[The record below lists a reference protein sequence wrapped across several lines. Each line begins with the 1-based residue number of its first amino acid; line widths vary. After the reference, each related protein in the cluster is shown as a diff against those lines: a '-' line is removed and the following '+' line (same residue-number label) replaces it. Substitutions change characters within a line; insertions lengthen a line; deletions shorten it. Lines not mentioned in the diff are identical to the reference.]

1 MVDKWIMR
9 ILLSPLALL
18 FGLGVAIKSLIYKV
32 GLLKGVSF
40 SIPVINVG
48 NLTVGGAGKTPH
60 VEYLIRLLSPFVPIG
75 TLSRGY
81 KRKTKGFMLIR
92 PGFNSDQAGDEPLL
106 YARKYPGI
114 AVSVCESRSIG
125 IPKLLQSRP
134 QTRVV
139 LLDDAFQHRAIEPNL
154 NILLT
159 EYDEPFYEDWLL
171 PAGRLREWRGGYR
184 RADLIIVSKCPL
196 EMSIEERDA
205 IIRKINPIQDQ
216 HVFFSRYGYFTP
228 YRMWEP
234 QRRTEITDQ
243 HEVLLICGIAK
254 TEYLLE
260 YLHTKAGAVKLI
272 QFEDHHVYTR
282 HDLEMI
288 KKYFDNMIGEK
299 RMVLTTEKDAMR
311 LEGFRDFFEKNKM
324 QVDILPIQ
332 VSFLADDGPKFD
344 DWIQRFLLNF
354 TV

>member
-1 MVDKWIMR
+1 MVDKWIKR
-9 ILLSPLALL
+9 ILLSPFALL
-18 FGLGVAIKSLIYKV
+18 FGIGVAIKSLIYKV
-32 GLLKGVSF
+32 GLLKGVVF

-48 NLTVGGAGKTPH
+48 NLTIGGAGKTPH
-60 VEYLIRLLSPFVPIG
+60 VEYLIRLLSPYLPVG

-81 KRKTKGFMLIR
+81 KRKTRGFMLIR

-106 YARKYPGI
+106 YARKYPGV

-125 IPKLLQSRP
+125 IPKLLQARP

-139 LLDDAFQHRAIEPNL
+139 LLDDAYQHMAIEPNL

-171 PAGRLREWRGGYR
+171 PAGRLREWRVGYQ
-184 RADLIIVSKCPL
+184 RADLIIVTKCPL
-196 EMSIEERDA
+196 VLSPLERDE
-205 IIRKINPIQDQ
+205 ILKKIKPVKDQ
-216 HVFFSRYGYFTP
+216 RVFFSRYGYFAP
-228 YRMWEP
+228 YRMWDP
-234 QRRTEITDQ
+234 QLRTEITDE

-254 TEYLLE
+254 TDYLLE
-260 YLHTKAGAVKLI
+260 YLNTKAGAVKLI

-282 HDLEMI
+282 RDLEMI
-288 KKYFDNMIGEK
+288 KKYYDNMIGDK

-311 LEGFRDFFEKNKM
+311 LEGFRDFFSEHNL
-324 QVDILPIQ
+324 QIDILPVQ
-332 VSFLADDGPKFD
+332 VSFLFDEGPKFD
-344 DWIQRFLLNF
+344 DWIQHFLLNF

>member
-9 ILLSPLALL
+9 ILLAPLALL
-18 FGLGVAIKSLIYKV
+18 FGIGVAIKSLIYKS

-60 VEYLIRLLSPFVPIG
+60 VEYLIRLLSPYLPVG

-81 KRKTKGFMLIR
+81 KRKTKGFMLVR
-92 PGFNSDQAGDEPLL
+92 PGFNSNQVGDEPLL

-125 IPKLLQSRP
+125 VPKLLQSRP

-159 EYDEPFYEDWLL
+159 EYDEPFYNDWLM
-171 PAGRLREWRGGYR
+171 PSGRLREWRGGYR
-184 RADLIIVSKCPL
+184 RADLIIVTKCPL
-196 EMSIEERDA
+196 NMSLEEQKEMVA
-205 IIRKINPIQDQ
+205 KIKPIGDQ

-228 YRMWEP
+228 YRMWDP
-234 QRRTEITDQ
+234 QRRTEITDE

-260 YLHTKAGAVKLI
+260 YLHSKAGAVKLI
-272 QFEDHHVYTR
+272 QFDDHHVYSR

-311 LEGFRDFFEKNKM
+311 LEGFREFFASNNI
-324 QVDILPIQ
+324 QVDIPPIQ
-332 VSFLADDGPKFD
+332 VSFLFDDGPKFD

>member
-1 MVDKWIMR
+1 MVDKWIRR
-9 ILLSPLALL
+9 ILLAPLALL
-18 FGLGVAIKSLIYKV
+18 FGIGVAIKALIYKV

-48 NLTVGGAGKTPH
+48 NPTVGGAGKTPH
-60 VEYLIRLLSPFVPIG
+60 VEYLIRLLSPYLPVG

-81 KRKTKGFMLIR
+81 KRKTKGFMLVR
-92 PGFNSDQAGDEPLL
+92 PGFNSSQVGDEPLL

-125 IPKLLQSRP
+125 VPKLLQSRP

-159 EYDEPFYEDWLL
+159 EYDEPFYRDWLL

-184 RADLIIVSKCPL
+184 RADLIIVTKCPL
-196 EMSIEERDA
+196 EMSVEERNEM
-205 IIRKINPIQDQ
+205 IRKVNPVHDQ

-228 YRMWEP
+228 YRMWDP

-260 YLHTKAGAVKLI
+260 YLHTKADAVKFI

-288 KKYFDNMIGEK
+288 KKYFDNMNGEK

-311 LEGFRDFFEKNKM
+311 LEGFREFFSKNNI
-324 QVDILPIQ
+324 QIDILPIQ
-332 VSFLADDGPKFD
+332 VHFLFDDGPKFD

>member
-1 MVDKWIMR
+1 MVDKWILR

-18 FGLGVAIKSLIYKV
+18 FGIGVAIKSLAYKS

-48 NLTVGGAGKTPH
+48 NLTVGGSGKTPH
-60 VEYLIRLLSPFVPIG
+60 IEYLIRLLSPYLPVG

-139 LLDDAFQHRAIEPNL
+139 LLDDAFQHRAINPNL

-159 EYDEPFYEDWLL
+159 EYDEPFYKDWLL
-171 PAGRLREWRGGYR
+171 PAGRLREWRGGYK
-184 RADLIIVSKCPL
+184 RADLIIVTKCPADL
-196 EMSIEERDA
+196 PSEERDKR
-205 IIRKINPIQDQ
+205 ILLQIW
-216 HVFFSRYGYFTP
+216 VF
-228 YRMWEP
+228 
-234 QRRTEITDQ
+234 
-243 HEVLLICGIAK
+243 H
-254 TEYLLE
+254 
-260 YLHTKAGAVKLI
+260 AVQNVGCK
-272 QFEDHHVYTR
+272 VAY
-282 HDLEMI
+282 
-288 KKYFDNMIGEK
+288 
-299 RMVLTTEKDAMR
+299 
-311 LEGFRDFFEKNKM
+311 
-324 QVDILPIQ
+324 
-332 VSFLADDGPKFD
+332 
-344 DWIQRFLLNF
+344 
-354 TV
+354 

>member
-1 MVDKWIMR
+1 MVDKWILR

-18 FGLGVAIKSLIYKV
+18 FGIGVLIKSLIYKS

-60 VEYLIRLLSPFVPIG
+60 VEYLIRLLSPYLPVG

-125 IPKLLQSRP
+125 VPKLLQSRP

-139 LLDDAFQHRAIEPNL
+139 LLDDAFQHRAINPNL

-159 EYDEPFYEDWLL
+159 EYDEPFYKDWLL
-171 PAGRLREWRGGYR
+171 PAGRLREWRAGYK
-184 RADLIIVSKCPL
+184 RADLIIVTKCPL
-196 EMSIEERDA
+196 DMKTEERDEMR
-205 IIRKINPIQDQ
+205 RKINPVRDQ

-228 YRMWEP
+228 YRMWDAKL
-234 QRRTEITDQ
+234 RTEITEE

-254 TEYLLE
+254 TEYLLD

-282 HDLEMI
+282 HDMEMI
-288 KKYFDNMIGEK
+288 KKYYDNMIGDR

-311 LEGFRDFFEKNKM
+311 LEGYREFFTQNDI
-324 QVDILPIQ
+324 QIDILPIQ
-332 VSFLADDGPKFD
+332 VSFLFDDGPKFD

>member
-1 MVDKWIMR
+1 MVDKWIKR
-9 ILLSPLALL
+9 ILLAPFALL
-18 FGLGVAIKSLIYKV
+18 FGMGVAIKSLIYKV

-60 VEYLIRLLSPFVPIG
+60 IEYLIRLLSPYLPVG

-81 KRKTKGFMLIR
+81 KRKTKGFMLVR
-92 PGFNSDQAGDEPLL
+92 PGFNSDQVGDEPLL

-114 AVSVCESRSIG
+114 AVAVSESRSTG
-125 IPKLLQSRP
+125 VLKLLQSRP

-139 LLDDAFQHRAIEPNL
+139 LLDDAFQHRAIEHNL

-159 EYDEPFYEDWLL
+159 EYDEPFYKDWLM
-171 PAGRLREWRGGYR
+171 PAGRLREWRRGYK
-184 RADLIIVSKCPL
+184 RADLIIVTKCPSDMSL
-196 EMSIEERDA
+196 DKRNEMVA
-205 IIRKINPIQDQ
+205 MINPVRDQ
-216 HVFFSRYGYFTP
+216 HVFFSRYDYFTP
-228 YRMWEP
+228 YRMWDP
-234 QRRTEITDQ
+234 QKRTEITED

-272 QFEDHHVYTR
+272 QFEDHHVYIR

-288 KKYFDNMIGEK
+288 KKYFDNMIGNK
-299 RMVLTTEKDAMR
+299 LMVLTTEKDAMR
-311 LEGFRDFFEKNKM
+311 LEGFREFFTKNNIRI
-324 QVDILPIQ
+324 DILPIQ
-332 VSFLADDGPKFD
+332 VNFLFDDGPAFD
-344 DWIQRFLLNF
+344 DWVQRFLLNF